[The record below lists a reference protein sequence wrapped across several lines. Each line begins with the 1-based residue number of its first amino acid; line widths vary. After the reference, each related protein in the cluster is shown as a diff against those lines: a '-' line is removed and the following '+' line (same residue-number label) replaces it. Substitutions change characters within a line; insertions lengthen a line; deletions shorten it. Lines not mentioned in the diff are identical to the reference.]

1 MLGMLR
7 RSIHIVTQGTPNPH
21 SLKFVP
27 GKDVTGDLSTTI
39 DFSAAKF
46 ATISP
51 LAQTLFSVDGVT
63 RVFYGKDFISVTKE
77 ENLPWEDVVSEL
89 SELIKAHY
97 LSGEPLFT
105 GKLDEMP
112 DDLEVLDSDSEALAM
127 VKEII
132 AARVKPFV

>member
-1 MLGMLR
+1 MR
-7 RSIHIVTQGTPNPH
+7 RYIHIVTQGTPNPH

-27 GKDVTGDLSTTI
+27 GKDVTGDMTTTL

-77 ENLPWEDVVSEL
+77 EELEWPDLVSEI
-89 SELIKAHY
+89 SELIKMHY
-97 LSGEPLFT
+97 KSGEPLFT
-105 GKLDEMP
+105 GAID
-112 DDLEVLDSDSEALAM
+112 
-127 VKEII
+127 
-132 AARVKPFV
+132 